1 MNRKLWSVFAGL
13 VALAMSAVW
22 AVPACA
28 QTSEVKEKPPMYSY
42 VSFWSI
48 PRAQW
53 PDMAKANA
61 ADQPILDKALASG
74 TIVGDGNEI
83 NLVHGPDGPTHDD
96 WGSAMSMAGLLNV
109 LDQFY
114 KSAST
119 TTPVLESATKHWDAI
134 YVSRYYNWHSGSW
147 KDVYLHGGSYKLKA
161 DAPEDALDTL
171 SKSVL
176 VPFMEKLLAD
186 GTIHEYEI
194 DTETIHTEAPGN
206 FWLFYLAANAQ
217 ALDKVNAALRD
228 TVRSNPLI
236 APTFGSMV
244 DFTEHRDY
252 LARSSA
258 TYK

>member
-22 AVPACA
+22 AVPAGA

-74 TIVGDGNEI
+74 TIVGYGSDV

-96 WGSAMSMAGLLNV
+96 WWSAMSMAGLLNV

-114 KSAST
+114 KSGSS

-134 YVSRYYNWHSGSW
+134 YVSRYYNWHAGSW

-186 GTIHEYEI
+186 GSIHEYEI
-194 DTETIHTEAPGN
+194 DTETIHTEAPGS
-206 FWLFYLAANAQ
+206 FWLFYIAANAQ

-228 TVRSNPLI
+228 TVRTNPLI
-236 APTFGSMV
+236 VPTFGSMV
-244 DFTEHRDY
+244 DFAEHRDY